1 MNNHK
6 KKDMPQSKLKIAIV
20 VDPIIKYEKWFEDL
34 EYILKTFPNN
44 DLFTAY
50 YKPEITSKYFKNRKI
65 NDTFLQ
71 LIAPEDNRKEKWLK
85 LEKLAYRSLCFKGY
99 DAVITFS
106 SRCSKYIRVCKGV
119 KRVDIIM
126 KPHKLFFSQKLHR
139 KDRLYTAELKNI
151 LVNTSKERRKLKRIY
166 KVDSTVI
173 YPPVNIKTYNPEQIL
188 NRKENWF
195 LTDSTLSEKA
205 LRLVI
210 KAVMEV
216 GVPLKILGKTENSE
230 ELIKE
235 FKARG
240 QVKFTGDIPKKGV
253 ISMIQNCKAYIHP
266 SKGNNWNSCYV
277 KANASGTAVIGY
289 KRSIASELLSL
300 DHPKTGVCFDKYNY
314 KSLVKTLKNFDNEEF
329 DSRNC
334 IIKAQE
340 FDSSIFMYKLK
351 TYVEDVVQS
360 S

>member
-6 KKDMPQSKLKIAIV
+6 TKDMPQSKLKVAIV
-20 VDPIIKYEKWFEDL
+20 VDPIIKYEKWFEDVK
-34 EYILKTFPNN
+34 YVVKTFPNS
-44 DLFTAY
+44 DIFTAY
-50 YKPEITSKYFKNRKI
+50 YNPKIVKKHFKDIKV

-71 LIAPEDNRKEKWLK
+71 LITPENNRKEIWLK
-85 LEKLAYRSLCFKGY
+85 LERLAYKSLHLKNY
-99 DAVITFS
+99 DAVVSLS
-106 SRCSKYIRVCKGV
+106 SRCAKYVNIGKDVKHIPIITNPHQIFKSK
-119 KRVDIIM
+119 
-126 KPHKLFFSQKLHR
+126 KLNS
-139 KDRLYTAELKNI
+139 KDRKYTSKLENI
-151 LVNTSKERRKLKRIY
+151 LVNTAKEKRKIKKIY

-173 YPPVNIKTYNPEQIL
+173 YPPVNTKKYTPKTIL

-195 LTDSTLSEKA
+195 LTDSTLSNRS

-210 KAVMEV
+210 KAVIEANAH
-216 GVPLKILGKTENSE
+216 LKILGKTEDSE

-240 QVKFTGDIPKKGV
+240 QIKFMGDIPRKGM
-253 ISMIQNCKAYIHP
+253 ISMIQHSKAYIYP
-266 SKGNNWNSCYV
+266 TKSNNWNSCFV

-300 DHPKTGVCFDKYNY
+300 DNPKTGVCFDKYNY
-314 KSLVKTLKNFDNEEF
+314 KSLAKILKDFNSEEF
-329 DSRNC
+329 NSRNC
-334 IIKAQE
+334 IINAQE

-351 TYVEDVVQS
+351 TYVEDIVQS